1 MISYNTDLSKYTRF
15 KTGGVAEVFFEPETQ
30 EELINFL
37 KNKNYK
43 KPLNVIGA
51 CSNIL
56 IMDGLIEGTIINT
69 KKLNKVK
76 IENDFLVAEC
86 GVLNS
91 KVFSIARQNEIANFE
106 FLGCIPGTIG
116 GACKTN
122 AGCYNFELKD
132 ILEKIKVVD
141 FEGNI
146 KYYTV
151 EECGMA
157 YRKNNLPD
165 NLIYLELFFK
175 TEKNAKENIDKTF
188 KEMFFKKKDS
198 QPIYENTCGS
208 TFKNIDKDTPAWKII
223 KDLGL
228 QGIDFNGVVY
238 SNKHANFLI
247 NKNNKYSK
255 NIKDLIDLTINRAK
269 NELNIDLELEIQII
283 GNKNG

>member
-1 MISYNTDLSKYTRF
+1 MISYNIDLSKYTRF
-15 KTGGVAEVFFEPETQ
+15 KTGGIAEVFFEPETQ
-30 EELINFL
+30 EELIDFL
-37 KNKNYK
+37 KNKKYK
-43 KPLNVIGA
+43 EPLNIIGA

-56 IMDGLIEGTIINT
+56 IMDGLIKGTIINT

-76 IENDFLVAEC
+76 IENNFLVAEC
-86 GVLNS
+86 GALNS
-91 KVFSIARQNEIANFE
+91 KVFNLARQNEIANFE

-132 ILEKIKVVD
+132 ILEKVKVVD
-141 FEGNI
+141 FKGNI

-151 EECGMA
+151 EECGME

-175 TEKNAKENIDKTF
+175 IEKNTKENIDETF

-208 TFKNIDKDTPAWKII
+208 TFKNINKDIPAWKVIQ
-223 KDLGL
+223 DLGL
-228 QGIDFNGVVY
+228 QGIDFNGVIY

-255 NIKDLIDLTINRAK
+255 NIKDLIDLTTERAK
-269 NELNIDLELEIQII
+269 KELNINLELEIQII